1 MRILSWLIMITMVI
15 YTVGFA
21 VTLWKGRNKPGA
33 IAVFLLAIGIVVV
46 PFFSVLR

>member
-1 MRILSWLIMITMVI
+1 MRIVSWIIMLTMAI

-21 VTLWKGRNKPGA
+21 ITLWKGNSKPGA
-33 IAVFLLAIGIVVV
+33 IAVFLLAISILII